1 MLKNVCSLSL
11 ILMVGESHWTFISLT
26 SIYITL
32 YLIVQIKFV
41 IPFYSMSLGFVVK
54 VIDFSSPREFI
65 YMVFL
70 NTKLLIFL
78 GLLVIF
84 WICLFQLKIYICSVF
99 SWGFGK
105 HLFSILKRTMYI
117 KIIQKDGEW
126 GEKGHGKGGGTESLL
141 CHSLNL

>member
-1 MLKNVCSLSL
+1 MFCLFVEHCLSFYYQYLPRNDLHCVRFRILIFPCMLKNVFSLSL

-99 SWGFGK
+99 S
-105 HLFSILKRTMYI
+105 
-117 KIIQKDGEW
+117 
-126 GEKGHGKGGGTESLL
+126 
-141 CHSLNL
+141 

>member
-1 MLKNVCSLSL
+1 MLKNVFSLSL

-54 VIDFSSPREFI
+54 VIDFLSPRKFI

-84 WICLFQLKIYICSVF
+84 WICLFQLKICICSVF
-99 SWGFGK
+99 S
-105 HLFSILKRTMYI
+105 
-117 KIIQKDGEW
+117 
-126 GEKGHGKGGGTESLL
+126 
-141 CHSLNL
+141 